1 MVIKIKIDVYIDF
14 NGLSCQTINH
24 FQKVFRKFQNQ
35 IKIYEKTEDEY
46 QLKFSISKK
55 NSSNKRVFGFI
66 GYIEH
71 NIPKKN
77 YKIIKIVNDDISF
90 KNKGEYKDVKSIIC
104 LDKLKIQFEDNSKVF
119 KDLQEINTIDS
130 FKQILFLKKEYE
142 THYFYKKLK
151 IEFYMIKKY
160 CLLLDKNILIE
171 ESKDKKYIYISS
183 NKKDIINKLFKE
195 LYHPVYFCVE
205 KNYDLVVDGNLKTGI
220 TFNYK
225 LF

>member
-1 MVIKIKIDVYIDF
+1 
-14 NGLSCQTINH
+14 
-24 FQKVFRKFQNQ
+24 
-35 IKIYEKTEDEY
+35 
-46 QLKFSISKK
+46 
-55 NSSNKRVFGFI
+55 
-66 GYIEH
+66 
-71 NIPKKN
+71 
-77 YKIIKIVNDDISF
+77 
-90 KNKGEYKDVKSIIC
+90 
-104 LDKLKIQFEDNSKVF
+104 
-119 KDLQEINTIDS
+119 
-130 FKQILFLKKEYE
+130 
-142 THYFYKKLK
+142 
-151 IEFYMIKKY
+151 MIKKY